1 MKKLFTLCML
11 LAVTFVGGNFGG
23 AAGWAIG
30 SGPGGTP
37 IVPFEDGAG
46 GAGQ

>member
-1 MKKLFTLCML
+1 MKKLFALSML
-11 LAVTFVGGNFGG
+11 LAVIFVGANFGG
-23 AAGWAIG
+23 AAGWGIG
-30 SGPGGTP
+30 SGHDGTP